1 MIYVKKYD
9 IINICNCRSLNN
21 FKGVKMMTKWENQS
35 ARNILALLTSDE
47 YTNRKEV
54 LEKVCSSFNQ
64 KGIRYA
70 LSCSAALFLQ
80 GLVDDFHDFD
90 ILVHIDDVNKM
101 EEIMNQIGTELL
113 PTIQKPAFTSPYYR
127 EALLQDEHFD
137 LAGDIT
143 VATFN
148 KEYCYPVQAKECQ
161 YISVEGLIDV
171 VPVIPIEASFLLY
184 GMMEGWQSK
193 RVFKRELCK
202 DFLLNNGLAYPSI
215 LENALAGEQLPQW
228 LSDLV
233 KELLCMK
240 G

>member
-1 MIYVKKYD
+1 
-9 IINICNCRSLNN
+9 
-21 FKGVKMMTKWENQS
+21 MMTKWENQS

-54 LEKVCSSFNQ
+54 LEKVCSSFN
-64 KGIRYA
+64 KTGMRYA

-101 EEIMNQIGTELL
+101 KETMESIGAKLL
-113 PTIQKPAFTSPYYR
+113 PTIQKSAFTSTYYQ

-137 LAGDIT
+137 LVGDIT

-148 KEYCYPVQAKECQ
+148 KEYCYPVRVEECQ
-161 YISVEGLIDV
+161 YVSIEGLIDV

-202 DFLLNNGLAYPSI
+202 DYLLNNGISGYFKKCPHR
-215 LENALAGEQLPQW
+215 
-228 LSDLV
+228 
-233 KELLCMK
+233 
-240 G
+240 

>member
-1 MIYVKKYD
+1 
-9 IINICNCRSLNN
+9 
-21 FKGVKMMTKWENQS
+21 MMTKWENQS

-54 LEKVCSSFNQ
+54 LEKVCSSFN
-64 KGIRYA
+64 KTGIRYA

-90 ILVHIDDVNKM
+90 VLVHIDDVNKIKETM
-101 EEIMNQIGTELL
+101 ESIGAELL
-113 PTIQKPAFTSPYYR
+113 PTIQKSAFTSPYYQ
-127 EALLQDEHFD
+127 EAQLQGEHFD
-137 LAGDIT
+137 LVGDIT

-148 KEYCYPVQAKECQ
+148 KEYCYPVKTKECQ

-202 DFLLNNGLAYPSI
+202 DFLLSNGLAYPGI
-215 LENALAGEQLPQW
+215 LENALAVDQLPQW

-233 KELLCMK
+233 KDLLCLK